1 MVNINEL
8 VKNKDGSKMKKIIV
22 IAVLFFAISSTFAQT
37 IVWKQLS
44 SLPEGYCSGEA
55 VSLNNEIYFV
65 AGRSDTSRTA
75 FFYKFNPK
83 ENQWIKLADL
93 PDPAINLSLAAVNG
107 KIYAIGGDLFKN
119 TNREYD
125 PETNSW
131 KILEPMPTG
140 RQHISCGVFGNN
152 IYISGGLTSWKNISK
167 KNEVYNVLSNS
178 WSEKAAIPSLR
189 NNAAVVSLDS
199 LIYVIGGAGT
209 KENIWGDI
217 WTVETYNVNSDKWV
231 QKNDL
236 PLLLFKPGVTVVNNE
251 IIVLGGQTLINGKED
266 TSKKVFI
273 YKAKSDQ
280 WIEISPLPI
289 KNVFFGCTTIEN
301 KIYLIGGTVGGNPNW
316 DTYPEV
322 YEGEFISD
330 ETK

>member
-1 MVNINEL
+1 
-8 VKNKDGSKMKKIIV
+8 MKRVLIIT
-22 IAVLFFAISSTFAQT
+22 LFCFFAYSSFAQT
-37 IVWKQLS
+37 IEWKQLA

-65 AGRSDTSRTA
+65 AGRSDNARTA

-83 ENQWIKLADL
+83 TNKWIKLADI
-93 PDPAINLSLAAVNG
+93 PDPAINIAIAAVNG
-107 KIYAIGGDLFKN
+107 KIYVIGGDLFKN

-125 PETNSW
+125 PQTNSW
-131 KILEPMPTG
+131 KIVEPMPTA
-140 RQHISCGVFGNN
+140 RQHISSGVFGNN
-152 IYISGGLTSWKNISK
+152 IYISGGLTSWKDITK
-167 KNEVYNVLSNS
+167 KHEAYNVLSNS

-189 NNAAVVSLDS
+189 NNAAVVNLDS

-217 WTVETYNVNSDKWV
+217 WTVETYNVNSDSWV

-251 IIVLGGQTLINGKED
+251 IIVLGGQTLIDGKED

-280 WIEISPLPI
+280 WVETSPLPI
-289 KNVFFGCTTIEN
+289 KNVFFGCTTIGN
-301 KIYLIGGTVGGNPNW
+301 KIYLIGGTVGGNPSW
-316 DTYPEV
+316 DTYTTV
-322 YEGEFISD
+322 YEGELISD
-330 ETK
+330 HTIKN